1 MSKEKQRDIKGVRI
15 RTANFF
21 MIGMSCVL
29 YILLLAATIHVS
41 ARYKDVHF
49 SMDDYI
55 ACERNGAL
63 LREGSAYLTEQ
74 VRLYTVT
81 ADPQYMEDYFQ
92 EVQVARRREQ
102 ALEALGES
110 HSEETA
116 YSYLVSAL
124 ERSNELVE
132 QEIQAMRLV
141 LEASGGLERAPVQV
155 REVQLP
161 AEDEGLPPEELLAR
175 ARELVFGP
183 DYQAAKEGIEGDLER
198 SLSSIHTSTHQRMLT
213 STRELEETMSRQR
226 LLISALFIET
236 IVTFIMIILL
246 IVKPLQIYVKCI
258 REDKLMEIVGSYEF
272 KYLALTYNDIY
283 EVNTANENML
293 RYRAEHDP
301 LTGLVNRSAFD
312 HLKQILQAR
321 SGPVA
326 LLLVDVDNFKQINDG
341 WGHDVGDKVLK
352 EVARLLGE
360 SFRNTDCPARIGG
373 DEFAVILP
381 DMTPE
386 RRELIERK
394 VAGMNAS
401 LTHPSQGLP
410 PVSLSVGGAFSPQGF
425 TDDLYKKADLA
436 LYEVKE
442 HGRCGCRFYSQDAEG
457 SD

>member
-41 ARYKDVHF
+41 ARYKDVHL

-155 REVQLP
+155 RPVQLP

-272 KYLALTYNDIY
+272 KYLAITYNN
-283 EVNTANENML
+283 V
-293 RYRAEHDP
+293 
-301 LTGLVNRSAFD
+301 
-312 HLKQILQAR
+312 
-321 SGPVA
+321 
-326 LLLVDVDNFKQINDG
+326 FKI
-341 WGHDVGDKVLK
+341 
-352 EVARLLGE
+352 
-360 SFRNTDCPARIGG
+360 F
-373 DEFAVILP
+373 
-381 DMTPE
+381 
-386 RRELIERK
+386 
-394 VAGMNAS
+394 
-401 LTHPSQGLP
+401 
-410 PVSLSVGGAFSPQGF
+410 
-425 TDDLYKKADLA
+425 
-436 LYEVKE
+436 
-442 HGRCGCRFYSQDAEG
+442 
-457 SD
+457 

>member
-41 ARYKDVHF
+41 ARYKDVHL

-301 LTGLVNRSAFD
+301 L
-312 HLKQILQAR
+312 KQILQAR